1 MLLVRFFVLLKH
13 SSNRSR
19 RTMAH
24 LKSFCLLSGLSCLL
38 LLAFAGPMAPPAYSL
53 ERSQDRAGLDVHY
66 VPTPQTVVDKMLE
79 VADVKQGDYLIDL
92 GSGDGRIPIT
102 AARKFGTR
110 GMGVDLDPARIED
123 ATENARRQGVT
134 DKVEFKQQDLFE
146 TDISK
151 ASVLTMYLLSSIN
164 MKLRPRIL
172 EEAKPGTR
180 VVSHSFDMGDWK
192 PDRVEKVDGR
202 TVYLWIVPE
211 QKEKRADTKA
221 SPGPRKQ
228 P

>member
-1 MLLVRFFVLLKH
+1 
-13 SSNRSR
+13 
-19 RTMAH
+19 MAH
-24 LKSFCLLSGLSCLL
+24 PKSSCLLSALSCVL
-38 LLAFAGPMAPPAYSL
+38 LLAFAGPVVTTTGYAQRA
-53 ERSQDRAGLDVHY
+53 QDRAGLDVHY

-79 VADVKQGDYLIDL
+79 MADVKEGDYLIDL

-102 AARKFGTR
+102 AAKSFGTR
-110 GMGVDLDPARIED
+110 GMGVDLDPVRIQE
-123 ATENARRQGVT
+123 ANENAKRQGVT

-164 MKLRPRIL
+164 MRLRPRIL

-192 PDRVEKVDGR
+192 PDKVEKVDGK
-202 TVYLWIVPE
+202 TVFLWIVPE
-211 QKEKRADTKA
+211 QKEKRADTGSTA
-221 SPGPRKQ
+221 LPERKQ